1 MNTIS
6 VSTRVV
12 KAISVAVAAIV
23 LFVSNPL
30 TSLANGGDHKK
41 TATLTE
47 EQVNVQYIGTND
59 NSVVFR
65 VAFENPTAEKFWL
78 IIKNDNG
85 EVVYRK
91 QFSDAHFAKSVYFQK
106 EESDIHPTFVIRNGE
121 NEVVRQFA
129 VNRTITENTVVTKL

>member
-1 MNTIS
+1 MRTNS

-12 KAISVAVAAIV
+12 KAISVAAAAIV
-23 LFVSNPL
+23 LFISNPV
-30 TSLANGGDHKK
+30 TSLANGGDHTK
-41 TATLTE
+41 TVLTE
-47 EQVNVQYIGTND
+47 AQVNVQYIGTND

-65 VAFENPTAEKFWL
+65 VEFENPTAEKFWL

-91 QFSDAHFAKSVYFQK
+91 QFNDAHFAKSVYFQK

-129 VNRTITENTVVTKL
+129 VSRTVTENTVVTKL

>member
-1 MNTIS
+1 MNTNS

-12 KAISVAVAAIV
+12 KVIVASLAAIV
-23 LFVSNPL
+23 LFISNPL
-30 TSLANGGDHKK
+30 TSQASGGNHKK
-41 TATLTE
+41 TATLTD
-47 EQVNVQYIGTND
+47 EQVNVQYVGTND

-65 VAFENPTAEKFWL
+65 VTFENPTSEKFWL
-78 IIKNDNG
+78 IIKNDAG

-91 QFSDAHFAKSVYFQK
+91 QFNDAHFAKSVYFQK

-129 VNRTITENTVVTKL
+129 VNRTVTENTVVTRL